1 MINIPTTY
9 GTILGGAGTENE
21 WGDPIEG
28 SEELHTRVP
37 TALHVQPIRSTSDE
51 GQREPVVIE
60 FWTAY
65 VPNHLD
71 VTDAQR
77 FRDERTGLVY
87 LIDHVIRPPHAGM
100 PQDTRLDLRRVS

>member
-1 MINIPTTY
+1 MINTPTTY
-9 GTILGGAGTENE
+9 ATILGGTETETE

-28 SEELHTRVP
+28 SQELHTRVP
-37 TALHVQPIRSTSDE
+37 AALAVQPARSTSDE

-65 VPNHLD
+65 VPSHLD
-71 VTDAQR
+71 VTGAQR
-77 FRDERTGLVY
+77 FKDERSGLVY

>member
-1 MINIPTTY
+1 MINTPTTY
-9 GTILGGAGTENE
+9 ATILGGAESSSE

-28 SEELHTRVP
+28 VTELHTRVP
-37 TALHVQPIRSTSDE
+37 AALAVQPIRSTSDE

-65 VPNHLD
+65 IPSHLG

-77 FRDERTGLVY
+77 FRDDRTGLIY
-87 LIDHVIRPPHAGM
+87 LIDHVIRPQHAGM